1 MASWAP
7 GIARREW
14 VMARTVRN
22 LLTLML
28 ITSCLAAVVY
38 AGQARKPVG
47 QSPKAAGAVTFAG
60 TVATPQSG
68 MGATWGKGTLIL
80 NDGTQ
85 HAFEVEGLGVTG
97 TEAAIVSV
105 QAVGEV
111 FNLKKLEDFE
121 GTYKAARRDVQTGR
135 AAEDISLTNER
146 GVVVALTLRTDV
158 TTRDVTF
165 TPSATGVT
173 VKLDK

>member
-1 MASWAP
+1 
-7 GIARREW
+7 
-14 VMARTVRN
+14 MARMVRN

-28 ITSCLAAVVY
+28 ITSCLAVVVY

-60 TVATPQSG
+60 TVAAPPSG
-68 MGATWGKGTLIL
+68 MGVTWGKGTLIL

-85 HAFEVEGLGVTG
+85 HAFEVNGLGVTS
-97 TEAAIVSV
+97 TREAIVSM

-121 GTYKAARRDVQTGR
+121 GTYKASQREVTTGR
-135 AAEDISLTNER
+135 AEEDISLTNER
-146 GVVVALTLRTDV
+146 GVVIAMSLKTQA
-158 TTRDVTF
+158 TTRDVTL
-165 TPSATGVT
+165 TPSATGIT
-173 VKLDK
+173 VKLVK